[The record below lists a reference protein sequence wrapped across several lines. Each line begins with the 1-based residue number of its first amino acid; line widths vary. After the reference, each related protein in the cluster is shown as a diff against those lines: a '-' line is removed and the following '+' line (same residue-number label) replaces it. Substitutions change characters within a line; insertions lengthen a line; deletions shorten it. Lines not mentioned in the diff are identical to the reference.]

1 MAWLEARRM
10 LARFVRQ
17 GAEPAAMAR
26 HARRLYDGS
35 RRKWRFA
42 RGPRIAGFDT
52 IAWTRTVAGL
62 RMDDLEAYRADVERW
77 AASVVA
83 DTEAFV
89 RRMASSSADDG
100 V

>member
-1 MAWLEARRM
+1 M

-26 HARRLYDGS
+26 PARRLYDGS
-35 RRKWRFA
+35 RRKWRSA

-52 IAWTRTVAGL
+52 IVWTRTVADL

-83 DTEAFV
+83 DTEAFL
-89 RRMASSSADDG
+89 RQMGSSSADDG

>member
-1 MAWLEARRM
+1 M

-26 HARRLYDGS
+26 HARRLYGGA
-35 RRKWRFA
+35 RRTWRFT
-42 RGPRIAGFDT
+42 RGPRLEAFDT
-52 IAWTRTVAGL
+52 IAWTRTVADL
-62 RMDDLEAYRADVERW
+62 RMDDLACYRADVERW

-89 RRMASSSADDG
+89 RRMGSSSADDG